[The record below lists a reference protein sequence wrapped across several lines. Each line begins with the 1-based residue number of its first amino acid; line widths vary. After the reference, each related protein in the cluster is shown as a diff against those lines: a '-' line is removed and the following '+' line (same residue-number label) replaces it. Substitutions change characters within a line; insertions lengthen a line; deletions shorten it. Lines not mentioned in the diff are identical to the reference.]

1 MVIKKRSLVTNN
13 ANSAT
18 KASDRAKQMINIV
31 WFKRGL
37 RLSDHQPLK
46 WAEDSPH
53 PTLLL
58 FIFEPMLLDDPHFSE
73 RHWRF
78 VTESLLQMN
87 QQLKGR
93 VVVAHDEALAVF
105 ESLRSQFDIQ
115 QVFSHEEIGLDNTY
129 RRDRALKT
137 WLKQRNINWQ
147 EVSLGGVIRAVRNR
161 KGWSKH
167 WKRVMKAPVIENDLA
182 QLTLVKATFDTSAL
196 PSTWKKPD
204 LHMQPGGE
212 LEATKVLNDFFDER
226 GKRYNLQISKPE
238 LSRFSCSRLSPY
250 LAWGNISL
258 RQAYQ
263 TMLLHWQRKG
273 WRRAL
278 IALSSRLHW
287 HCHFMQKFESE
298 CSMEFEHINSGYRD
312 LPYKARIESQ
322 SNLTAWEQGMTGYPM
337 VDACM
342 RCLNATGY
350 INFRMRAMLVSFLCH
365 HLQID
370 WRHGVHHLARVFL
383 DFEPGIHYPQFQMQA
398 GVTGINTIRIYNPIK
413 QAMEHDTEGVFI
425 RRWCPELAD
434 LPNELIV
441 QPHELT
447 AMEQVMY
454 RISIG
459 ETYPAPIVDVTLTYK
474 QASDLLWSWR
484 KRPEVKREA
493 ARIIRRHV
501 K

>member
-1 MVIKKRSLVTNN
+1 MNELIE
-13 ANSAT
+13 
-18 KASDRAKQMINIV
+18 SDESVSPIEEQAKPLINIV
-31 WFKRGL
+31 WFKRDL

-53 PTLLL
+53 PVLLL
-58 FIFEPMLLDDPHFSE
+58 YIFEPKLLEDPHFSE

-78 VTESLLQMN
+78 VTESLAQMN
-87 QQLKGR
+87 RQLKGR
-93 VVVAHDEALAVF
+93 VVVAHADAVDVF
-105 ESLRSQFDIQ
+105 ERLHSQFDIQ
-115 QVFSHEEIGLDNTY
+115 QVFSHQEIGLDNTF
-129 RRDRALKT
+129 RRDKQLIT
-137 WLKQRNINWQ
+137 WFLARNIHWQ
-147 EVSLGGVIRAVRNR
+147 EEVFGGVIRGITNR
-161 KGWSKH
+161 KQWSKN
-167 WKRVMKAPVIENDLA
+167 WTRVMKASVIFNHPGELR
-182 QLTLVKATFDTSAL
+182 LVKAVFDTSKL
-196 PSTWKKPD
+196 PSRWKTPD
-204 LHMQPGGE
+204 PQMQHGGE
-212 LEATKVLNDFFDER
+212 YTSSDVLFDFFEGR
-226 GKRYNLQISKPE
+226 GKLYNVQISKPA
-238 LSRFSCSRLSPY
+238 LSRISCSRLSPY

-263 TMLLHWQRKG
+263 VLLGHWQKQG

-278 IALSSRLHW
+278 VALSSRYHW

-298 CSMEFEHINSGYRD
+298 CGMEFEHINSGYLD
-312 LPYKARIESQ
+312 FPYKARLESQ
-322 SNLTAWEQGMTGYPM
+322 ANLTAWEQGNTGYPM

-350 INFRMRAMLVSFLCH
+350 VNFRMRAMLVSFLCH
-365 HLQID
+365 HLLID
-370 WRHGVHHLARVFL
+370 WRQGVHHLARVFL

-413 QAMEHDTEGVFI
+413 QAMEHDSEGQFI
-425 RRWCPELAD
+425 RQWCPEIAE

-454 RISIG
+454 GVTIG

-484 KRPEVKREA
+484 ERPQVKREA
-493 ARIIRRHV
+493 MRIVRRHV
-501 K
+501 S

>member
-1 MVIKKRSLVTNN
+1 MSDV
-13 ANSAT
+13 SASGES
-18 KASDRAKQMINIV
+18 KPRINIV
-31 WFKRGL
+31 WFKRDL

-46 WAEDSPH
+46 WAEESSLPI
-53 PTLLL
+53 LLL

-78 VTESLLQMN
+78 VTESLAQMN
-87 QQLKGR
+87 KQLKGR
-93 VVVAHDEALAVF
+93 VVVAHADALEVF
-105 ESLRSQFDIQ
+105 EQLHEQFAIE
-115 QVFSHEEIGLDNTY
+115 QVFSHEEIGLDNTF
-129 RRDRALKT
+129 RRD
-137 WLKQRNINWQ
+137 KQLISWFADRQINWR
-147 EVSLGGVIRAVRNR
+147 EEPLGGVVRAISDR
-161 KGWSKH
+161 KDWAKH
-167 WKRVMKAPVIENDLA
+167 WKRVMKLPVISNHPT
-182 QLTLVKATFDTSAL
+182 QLVLVKAVFDTSKL
-196 PSTWKKPD
+196 PSSWKTPD
-204 LHMQPGGE
+204 PNMQHGGE
-212 LEATKVLNDFFDER
+212 FSSSDVLFDFFESR
-226 GKRYNLQISKPE
+226 GRLYSVQISKPA
-238 LSRFSCSRLSPY
+238 LSRESCSRLSPY

-263 TMLLHWQRKG
+263 VLLGHWHLKG

-278 IALSSRLHW
+278 IALSSRYHW

-298 CSMEFEHINSGYRD
+298 CRMEFEPINRGYLD
-312 LPYKARIESQ
+312 FPYKARIESQ
-322 SNLTAWEQGMTGYPM
+322 ANLTAWEQGNTGYPM

-350 INFRMRAMLVSFLCH
+350 VNFRMRAMLVSFLCH

-413 QAMEHDTEGVFI
+413 QAMEHDAEGVFI
-425 RRWCPELAD
+425 RQWCPELSQ
-434 LPNELIV
+434 LPNALIV

-447 AMEQVMY
+447 PMEQVMY
-454 RISIG
+454 SVTIG
-459 ETYPAPIVDVTLTYK
+459 ETYPAPIVDVTITYK

-484 KRPEVKREA
+484 ERPQVKSEA
-493 ARIIRRHV
+493 RRIVRRHV